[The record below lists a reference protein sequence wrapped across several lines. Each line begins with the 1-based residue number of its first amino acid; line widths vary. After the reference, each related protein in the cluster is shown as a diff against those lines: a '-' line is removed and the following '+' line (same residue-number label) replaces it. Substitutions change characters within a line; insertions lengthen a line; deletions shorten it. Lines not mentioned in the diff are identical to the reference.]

1 MQAVDGLPQDMETP
15 NPHLPRTRNMEKTN
29 PDSELR
35 QTCLAFWD
43 GEHMLQDAVGAP
55 LSGRRTGLA

>member
-1 MQAVDGLPQDMETP
+1 
-15 NPHLPRTRNMEKTN
+15 MEKTN